1 MYEAGLGNKNWTTS
15 VSGKRLFSWWGWISY
30 LVGRP
35 CLEALFHLD
44 KVWWVTCHCPSGWVG
59 NLCNKLCQRYNDFSH
74 NPCTEFSMKLDISNF
89 LTDELSGA
97 KVRGYITYLPFLVL
111 FCKYTFTFSSQPC
124 VGVPKC
130 IQSWELTVTWRI
142 LDPTQIYDFN
152 CRRGLD
158 VPWCAGGSSYKP
170 LVLLQMLKRHITD
183 VVNSFH
189 LFTYISNW

>member
-15 VSGKRLFSWWGWISY
+15 VSGKRGFSWWGWISY

-97 KVRGYITYLPFLVL
+97 KFRGYITYLPFLVL

-142 LDPTQIYDFN
+142 LDPTRSMTLIVGEVLM
-152 CRRGLD
+152 CLD
-158 VPWCAGGSSYKP
+158 VPGGAATSHLCCYRCWRGI
-170 LVLLQMLKRHITD
+170 LLM
-183 VVNSFH
+183 
-189 LFTYISNW
+189 W